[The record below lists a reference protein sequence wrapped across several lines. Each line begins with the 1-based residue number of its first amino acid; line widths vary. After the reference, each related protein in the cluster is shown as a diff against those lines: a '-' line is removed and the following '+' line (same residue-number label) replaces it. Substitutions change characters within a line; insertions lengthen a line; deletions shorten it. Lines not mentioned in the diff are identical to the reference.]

1 MPNIFETL
9 TNPGPSGRPSSSI
22 LFVAMTEIV
31 DGTYT
36 VEQLATKIGW
46 TGDLAMQLATLAGDL
61 ASGITTMITARA
73 TSLTGIGMS
82 LSDAQMFATEHVRA
96 FIFARMSQVLW
107 RCEQWGELNAVDVND
122 PLRITEAEFYAAF
135 FSTAP

>member
-36 VEQLATKIGW
+36 VE
-46 TGDLAMQLATLAGDL
+46 QLATLAGDL